1 MIQLKRTTSGEISGL
16 DYGQLGVTYDSGVAK
31 LYVGDSSNRPMEVTT
46 NLPEPY
52 NLDSIKPG
60 TNSDGLFWSDNG
72 DAGLPGTYRWSLYSS
87 SQLDFHAILTRI
99 YSGTDGT
106 EMTGYFGSYVQLQN
120 EDGTA
125 FMSTNNGIQIGTQ
138 GKGVGIVAFSGQLD
152 MQGNEVN
159 ITASNDGMSL
169 VGATT
174 MNIQSSS
181 DMSISTTGNSSGI
194 TMTSTGTTALYN
206 SDLFLKTSMIM
217 MQSDADTITIN
228 APTKTLMVNANS
240 LQCSSQPMDD
250 NDLVTKKYVNN
261 LSFSPQASIT
271 IDLMAVIGFVRQLNE
286 VLFSIPLDWQLS
298 ETSFYDCEFKSGNME
313 VMQGDAS
320 TDSTPTYIFGGRQ
333 GGQPVVGNV
342 KVGNVYR
349 GHNVLTIRMV
359 KEDGSNFTKAHT
371 GPCCIML
378 RNVTIAGT
386 SQS

>member
-1 MIQLKRTTSGEISGL
+1 MIQLKRITSGDISGL
-16 DYGQLGVTYDSGVAK
+16 EYGQLGVEVAGNGGYGQ
-31 LYVGDSSNRPMEVTT
+31 LYIGTSLGASVPIIS
-46 NLPEPY
+46 EPY
-52 NLDSIKPG
+52 FPEGILLGNDTSYIKWDY
-60 TNSDGLFWSDNG
+60 SDTVGYSFDMAADILFNI
-72 DAGLPGTYRWSLYSS
+72 R
-87 SQLDFHAILTRI
+87 SQQLRI
-99 YSGTDGT
+99 YSGSNGN
-106 EMTGYFGSYVQLQN
+106 EMTGYFGKYVQLQN

-125 FMSTNNGIQIGTQ
+125 FMSTDDGIQIGTQ
-138 GKGVGIVAFSGQLD
+138 GKGVGIVAFNGQLD

-181 DMSISTTGNSSGI
+181 DMSISTTGNSRGI

-206 SDLFLKTSMIM
+206 NDLFLKTTMIM

-261 LSFSPQASIT
+261 LSYSPQASIT
-271 IDLMAVIGFVRQLNE
+271 INLMAVIGFVRQLNE

-298 ETSFYDCEFKSGNME
+298 ETSFYDCQFKSGNME

-359 KEDGSNFTKAHT
+359 KEDGSNFTNART

-386 SQS
+386 SLS